1 MAALGEPEIFQ
12 KALKLYDEG
21 KFKEGYTL
29 ITEHAAEYPDY
40 MQQSFYF
47 RLCLIAKTGDLA
59 MAEEILEDALD
70 QGYFFSEFA
79 LVKDEDLQA
88 LQGRG
93 FYEKLVLRD
102 LQMLNEAQKNS
113 KPMLQII
120 HPIHEPHN
128 APTRFLMALHGN
140 NSNLKRFLPVWEFV
154 SRADWLTAVPQSSQ
168 VGGSELFVWNDQ
180 AIALREIKTHYQTVL
195 KHYTPDPE
203 LSLISGFS
211 MGGNTALRAAL
222 EQTFPISAFL
232 LIGPYFGEIDAWIPL
247 IEASANKGLRGY
259 FLLGE
264 LDEPITAGAKA
275 MQKLLEDHGIPCG
288 VEVFEGLRHEFPPD
302 FEQVYERVTRTL
314 FPG

>member
-1 MAALGEPEIFQ
+1 MGGKMAALGEPEIFQ
-12 KALKLYDEG
+12 NALKLYDEG

-47 RLCLIAKTGDLA
+47 RLCLIAKTGDLT

-79 LVKDEDLQA
+79 LTKDEDLQA

-120 HPIHEPHN
+120 HPVPEPHN

-140 NSNLKRFLPVWEFV
+140 NSNLKRFLPVWDFV

-168 VGGSELFVWNDQ
+168 MGGSELFVWNDQ
-180 AIALREIKTHYQTVL
+180 AI
-195 KHYTPDPE
+195 
-203 LSLISGFS
+203 
-211 MGGNTALRAAL
+211 
-222 EQTFPISAFL
+222 
-232 LIGPYFGEIDAWIPL
+232 
-247 IEASANKGLRGY
+247 
-259 FLLGE
+259 
-264 LDEPITAGAKA
+264 
-275 MQKLLEDHGIPCG
+275 
-288 VEVFEGLRHEFPPD
+288 
-302 FEQVYERVTRTL
+302 
-314 FPG
+314 